1 MTHFD
6 VPVLANFPILPRRA
20 NHVQILSATLW
31 LPPQTLP
38 AASAAVGS
46 SSPLDLD
53 AVRRLYG
60 SALAMRLSTERRL
73 ASGVGGRLP
82 GMDAAPES
90 HAMLDA
96 LTGDDLTLDFGD
108 YLNLP
113 EHRPDDALGK
123 RAGNGPVVDAGPH
136 AAMEARLGL

>member
-1 MTHFD
+1 MMRSPAHAMSCGPNGD
-6 VPVLANFPILPRRA
+6 NLAAQARQIHPVDRMQR
-20 NHVQILSATLW
+20 S
-31 LPPQTLP
+31 
-38 AASAAVGS
+38 SAAVGS

-53 AVRRLYG
+53 AIRRLYG